1 MSEIISVH
9 GPDSL
14 LGIMVST
21 FYGSTETTFY
31 VLALYFGA
39 VNIKRTRH
47 ALPAGLVADVVGIL
61 SAVFIVRLLFG

>member
-9 GPDSL
+9 GPDSF

-61 SAVFIVRLLFG
+61 AAVFIVRLLFG